1 MFRIHASEPTAV
13 DYATIAAV
21 RNAVWIDEPITVE
34 QMRHFDETW
43 PTTYLSQRLLVELDG
58 VIVAVGHYFENHWQY
73 QPGKVDVDLVVHPA
87 YQGRGIGAALY
98 DHVLARL
105 ADRMPKLT
113 SLVSSTREDQTRG
126 VRFLTE
132 RGFQTIMRWARSQ
145 LTLADFDF
153 AKFAQAEARPNAAG
167 IHFYSLQELAA
178 QDSAWQHKAYALDQ
192 VAGQD
197 APSPDPM
204 NAVSFASY
212 VKNTFGHPG
221 WLPEGCF
228 AAVTADGTWVGIT
241 ELSRT
246 AEPQRLNTPWTAVH
260 PDYRRHGIAT
270 ALKVRAVHFAQNWGA
285 QTISASNEENNPMY
299 QLNLQLGYTPLPAA
313 LTMKKVF
320 SREILQ

>member
-1 MFRIHASEPTAV
+1 MFHIHAPEPAAV

-43 PTTYLSQRLLVELDG
+43 PATYLSQRLLVEMDG
-58 VIVAVGHYFENHWQY
+58 AIVAVGHYFENHWQY
-73 QPGKVDVDLVVHPA
+73 QPGKYDVDLVVHPA
-87 YQGRGIGAALY
+87 YQGRGIGVALY

-105 ADRMPKLT
+105 ADSVPTLT

-126 VRFLTE
+126 VRFLTD

-145 LTLADFDF
+145 LTLAAFDF
-153 AKFAQAEARPNAAG
+153 AKFVQAEVRPNAAG
-167 IHFYSLQELAA
+167 IHLYSLQELAA
-178 QDSAWQHKAYALDQ
+178 QDPAWQHKGYALDL

-204 NAVSFASY
+204 SAVSFESY
-212 VKNTFGHPG
+212 VENTFGHPG

-246 AEPQRLNTPWTAVH
+246 SDPERLNTPWTAVH
-260 PDYRRHGIAT
+260 PGYRRHGIAT
-270 ALKVRAVHFAQNWGA
+270 ALKVRAIRFAQRWGA
-285 QTISASNEENNPMY
+285 QVISASNEENNPMY
-299 QLNLQLGYTPLPAA
+299 QLNLQLGFTPLPAA

-320 SREILQ
+320 G